1 MSESAG
7 SSPPKDQ
14 DVFGNDLRLSG
25 KWERSRDLR
34 YVAESMV
41 DGALLD
47 EAYTLYKG
55 DQLSTA
61 ITYNLTTDA
70 CVR

>member
-34 YVAESMV
+34 YAAESMI
-41 DGALLD
+41 DGTLL
-47 EAYTLYKG
+47 EKTCTLYKG
-55 DQLSTA
+55 DDQPFTR
-61 ITYNLTTDA
+61 TY
-70 CVR
+70 VR